1 MSDHADPG
9 PSERAR
15 ATGGPGDG
23 DRPAPDELLHR
34 AWAIR
39 KLLDSTAPDDH
50 AERIRLVAAQDAVRL
65 EAARQ
70 WRGRGWRPITE
81 AAFVP
86 TPAPSLLVPPA
97 LAGIVAALLS
107 VAMLGT
113 SRGTGLALALVAA
126 MPLLAART
134 DALRDLVRPLA
145 ATGAVVLGTYVVT
158 GAMPAT
164 LVFLPA
170 ASLLAA
176 VALLGAAR
184 PDQR

>member
-1 MSDHADPG
+1 VSDHADPG
-9 PSERAR
+9 PGEHAR
-15 ATGGPGDG
+15 RTAGAGGG

-39 KLLDSTAPDDH
+39 KLLDGTAPDDH

-81 AAFVP
+81 TALVP
-86 TPAPSLLVPPA
+86 GPAPSLLVPPA
-97 LAGIVAALLS
+97 LAGIAAAALS

-113 SRGTGLALALVAA
+113 ARSTGLALALVAVV
-126 MPLLAART
+126 PLLAARV
-134 DALRDLVRPLA
+134 DVLRDLVRPLA
-145 ATGAVVLGTYVVT
+145 GAAAVVLGTYVVT

-164 LVFLPA
+164 LLFLPA

-176 VALLGAAR
+176 VALLGVAR
-184 PDQR
+184 PDRR